1 MTSMPPHDLPVPST
15 GDQLTL
21 SVSREGDWAVV
32 QARGE
37 IDLATVGAFR
47 TALQDLMVEGAVQV
61 AVDLSGVSFI
71 DSSALGA
78 LVAAHRRARGLGGS
92 LAIAGPQPPVARI
105 LELTGLDRV
114 LRTHPTVRAVV
125 EG

>member
-1 MTSMPPHDLPVPST
+1 MTCPDASSDE
-15 GDQLTL
+15 QLTL
-21 SVSREGDWAVV
+21 HVEHTDGYAVV
-32 QARGE
+32 VGRGE

-47 TALQDLMVEGAVQV
+47 LVLSDLMVDGHVDV
-61 AVDLSGVSFI
+61 VVDLTGVSFI

-92 LAIAGPQPPVARI
+92 LSVAGIQPPVARI

-114 LRTHPTVRAVV
+114 LAAYPTARDAVD
-125 EG
+125 GWTQR

>member
-1 MTSMPPHDLPVPST
+1 MPPHDLPVPST